1 MVKMDT
7 KMNKYILGIILMVA
21 SIFSVK
27 NIAAQNNF
35 IDSVYG
41 ELINTGDT
49 SSINLVIYFQ
59 VVNIDSLDE
68 FNVKIFEDSGDSI
81 SILGKLV
88 SKEVGGYKILINGSN
103 RFISDTPNSFQAL
116 YISIPDKKKKL
127 DYVDLEVKRKGNNG
141 SKLSTKIKKIK
152 L

>member
-1 MVKMDT
+1 
-7 KMNKYILGIILMVA
+7 MVA

>member
-1 MVKMDT
+1 M
-7 KMNKYILGIILMVA
+7 KMNKYLISLVFFVAFILG
-21 SIFSVK
+21 VK
-27 NIAAQNNF
+27 NISAQNNF

-41 ELINTGDT
+41 KQISTGDS
-49 SSINLVIYFQ
+49 SSISLMIYFR
-59 VVNIDSLDE
+59 VINIDSLDE
-68 FNVKIFEDSGDSI
+68 FNVKIFEDSGDST
-81 SILGKLV
+81 SIIGKLV

-116 YISIPDKKKKL
+116 YVSIPDKKKKL

-141 SKLSTKIKKIK
+141 VKLSTKIKKIK

>member
-1 MVKMDT
+1 
-7 KMNKYILGIILMVA
+7 MNKYLISLVFFIAFILG
-21 SIFSVK
+21 VK
-27 NIAAQNNF
+27 NISAQNNF

-41 ELINTGDT
+41 KQISTGDS
-49 SSINLVIYFQ
+49 SSISLMIYFR
-59 VVNIDSLDE
+59 VINIDSLDE
-68 FNVKIFEDSGDSI
+68 FNVKIFEDSGDST
-81 SILGKLV
+81 SIIGKLV

-116 YISIPDKKKKL
+116 YVSIPDKKKKL

-141 SKLSTKIKKIK
+141 VKLSTKIKKIK